1 MHRLNLHPFP
11 PLRAASLYVNIDT
24 TGKRA
29 QSVEDD
35 LDGLLGEVEEE
46 LRVAAKPSQQS
57 RYVNVLDM
65 AGAK

>member
-1 MHRLNLHPFP
+1 M
-11 PLRAASLYVNIDT
+11 YVNIDT

>member
-1 MHRLNLHPFP
+1 M
-11 PLRAASLYVNIDT
+11 YVNIDT

-46 LRVAAKPSQQS
+46 LRVADAPTQQS

-65 AGAK
+65 AGAQ